1 MEAKQEKQLYINQF
15 GDVRMGD
22 DVLKVILEHAKLQ
35 AWIYDPVLRV
45 GYQELRRLDERGHA
59 EIIQNFPQ
67 PLIDSGFIHA
77 DSARD
82 FFEMHEHI
90 ARGEK
95 HVIAEIKMKDKD
107 RYLWKRVQYSV
118 TSTDENG
125 APLKAIGTAESI
137 DIYKRAEE
145 SFLQAAKQSGLTAWV
160 FDIESKTISSIANL
174 SHSVFDDQFLQ
185 NIPESII
192 SAGLVHPDDV
202 ENYRSFYASVSK
214 GEASAKNLSRWLCN
228 QTDWR
233 WKETTYTTFYDDL
246 GIAVKAIGSAV
257 DVTEKMELE
266 DRYQQEIEHRKLLTK
281 DVTSSFWLN
290 LTKNICMEGQC
301 INPELLGFE
310 QDGTVDGFF
319 EVDYLHVVGE
329 TYLEAYRKMFNRKN
343 LLKQFN
349 EGTTEL
355 SYETPYHMDGSDD
368 VRWLKTKVNM
378 MQNPHSRN
386 IEAFIYTIDVDSEK
400 TTQALVNAV
409 VNMNYDYIAL
419 LDANHDQFVVYAKTD
434 SDISLKPYHARHYEE
449 DMVEYARK
457 FVIEEEVEK
466 NIQEMSYAN
475 LLEKLQTQD
484 AYTTFVNVKR
494 EDGGIGRKK
503 LQFAYLDK
511 ARKRI
516 LVSRADVTDI
526 YNHEQE
532 KNEQLKVAL
541 IAAQQANSAKSEF
554 LSRMSHEIRTPMN
567 TIIGMSAL
575 AAQCVEDPRQ
585 VSDYLAKVGISARF
599 LLSLIN
605 DILDMSRIESGKA
618 LIQNNEIP
626 FEDFISNINTI
637 GYAQAQQKG
646 VNYDAVMTGFLENSY
661 IGDAMKLQQILINIL
676 SNAIKFTP
684 QGGKVQL
691 VVSQEKVQKDNA
703 LVRFVINDTGCGISE
718 DFLPHLF
725 EPFEQQNQSGK
736 TPLFGGSGLG
746 LAICKNLVDLMG
758 GKIKVHSIQDIG
770 SEFIVEVNLGI
781 SEESRKT
788 AEMKANLTFSKLD
801 VLIVDDDVLIC
812 QQTELILSDMGM
824 NTEWVDSGFKA
835 VQRVLEKQ
843 KQHTAFDV
851 VLLDWK
857 MPDMNGIQTAKKL
870 REIVGPDVTIIIMT
884 AYDWPSIEAEAKE
897 AGVNLLIS
905 KPLFRTSLYS
915 AFEKVFRNKGET
927 ITRAEPVNYD
937 FSGKRLLLVED
948 HLLNI
953 EVAKSLLKIK
963 NAEVDVAENGLLAI
977 ESFAQKPSGYY
988 DAILMDIRMPVMDGL
1003 TASKS
1008 IRQMR
1013 KEDAKTIP
1021 IIAMTANAFEEDIEK
1036 TKASGMNAHLTKPIE
1051 PAIMYQTLQKFWMKE
1066 ASE

>member
-1 MEAKQEKQLYINQF
+1 
-15 GDVRMGD
+15 
-22 DVLKVILEHAKLQ
+22 
-35 AWIYDPVLRV
+35 
-45 GYQELRRLDERGHA
+45 
-59 EIIQNFPQ
+59 
-67 PLIDSGFIHA
+67 
-77 DSARD
+77 
-82 FFEMHEHI
+82 
-90 ARGEK
+90 
-95 HVIAEIKMKDKD
+95 
-107 RYLWKRVQYSV
+107 
-118 TSTDENG
+118 
-125 APLKAIGTAESI
+125 
-137 DIYKRAEE
+137 
-145 SFLQAAKQSGLTAWV
+145 
-160 FDIESKTISSIANL
+160 
-174 SHSVFDDQFLQ
+174 
-185 NIPESII
+185 
-192 SAGLVHPDDV
+192 
-202 ENYRSFYASVSK
+202 
-214 GEASAKNLSRWLCN
+214 
-228 QTDWR
+228 
-233 WKETTYTTFYDDL
+233 
-246 GIAVKAIGSAV
+246 
-257 DVTEKMELE
+257 
-266 DRYQQEIEHRKLLTK
+266 
-281 DVTSSFWLN
+281 
-290 LTKNICMEGQC
+290 
-301 INPELLGFE
+301 
-310 QDGTVDGFF
+310 
-319 EVDYLHVVGE
+319 
-329 TYLEAYRKMFNRKN
+329 
-343 LLKQFN
+343 
-349 EGTTEL
+349 
-355 SYETPYHMDGSDD
+355 
-368 VRWLKTKVNM
+368 
-378 MQNPHSRN
+378 
-386 IEAFIYTIDVDSEK
+386 
-400 TTQALVNAV
+400 
-409 VNMNYDYIAL
+409 
-419 LDANHDQFVVYAKTD
+419 
-434 SDISLKPYHARHYEE
+434 
-449 DMVEYARK
+449 
-457 FVIEEEVEK
+457 
-466 NIQEMSYAN
+466 
-475 LLEKLQTQD
+475 
-484 AYTTFVNVKR
+484 
-494 EDGGIGRKK
+494 
-503 LQFAYLDK
+503 
-511 ARKRI
+511 
-516 LVSRADVTDI
+516 
-526 YNHEQE
+526 
-532 KNEQLKVAL
+532 
-541 IAAQQANSAKSEF
+541 
-554 LSRMSHEIRTPMN
+554 
-567 TIIGMSAL
+567 
-575 AAQCVEDPRQ
+575 
-585 VSDYLAKVGISARF
+585 
-599 LLSLIN
+599 
-605 DILDMSRIESGKA
+605 
-618 LIQNNEIP
+618 QNNEIP

-770 SEFIVEVNLGI
+770 SEFVVEVNLGI

-977 ESFAQKPSGYY
+977 ESFAQKPSG
-988 DAILMDIRMPVMDGL
+988 
-1003 TASKS
+1003 
-1008 IRQMR
+1008 
-1013 KEDAKTIP
+1013 
-1021 IIAMTANAFEEDIEK
+1021 
-1036 TKASGMNAHLTKPIE
+1036 
-1051 PAIMYQTLQKFWMKE
+1051 
-1066 ASE
+1066 